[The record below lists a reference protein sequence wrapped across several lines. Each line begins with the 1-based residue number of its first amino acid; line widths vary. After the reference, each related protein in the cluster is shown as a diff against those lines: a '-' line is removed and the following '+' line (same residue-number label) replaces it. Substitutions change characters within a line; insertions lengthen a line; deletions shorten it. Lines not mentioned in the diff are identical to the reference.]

1 MSGNILCFAAASMRT
16 RLDCKSTARCQRC
29 CCCCCCCSVPVA
41 PNHPVVPATVLA
53 EERARREL
61 ALASPLQRGCPE
73 MQNMANEDKGAAI
86 EDGEAA
92 AAAAAAVSVE
102 SILIQMIQDYQGQF
116 AL

>member
-1 MSGNILCFAAASMRT
+1 
-16 RLDCKSTARCQRC
+16 
-29 CCCCCCCSVPVA
+29 
-41 PNHPVVPATVLA
+41 
-53 EERARREL
+53 
-61 ALASPLQRGCPE
+61 